1 MFVSL
6 RDPQVSS
13 DKIIRELEVITVEV
27 KRNVVTVSLLSL
39 FCSED
44 YFVQCTRS
52 SVEGKYQQDKEKN
65 LAKSIW
71 ANLEEEQF
79 RIQI

>member
-27 KRNVVTVSLLSL
+27 KRNVVTVSLLSP

-44 YFVQCTRS
+44 YFVQCT
-52 SVEGKYQQDKEKN
+52 
-65 LAKSIW
+65 
-71 ANLEEEQF
+71 
-79 RIQI
+79 